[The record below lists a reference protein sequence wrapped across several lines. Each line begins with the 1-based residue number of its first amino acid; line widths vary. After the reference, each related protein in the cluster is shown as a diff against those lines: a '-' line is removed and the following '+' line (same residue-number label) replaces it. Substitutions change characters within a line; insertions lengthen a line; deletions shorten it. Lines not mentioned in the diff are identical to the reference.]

1 MIRRAASAGPL
12 IACSTIADRALINST
27 HRGGTEP
34 ARWAGWRAGR
44 RGPMM
49 RTRYLIA
56 GLLTISLVGCAGAAT
71 PAPTPEPTPQ
81 PTVAPSTPEPVA
93 SPSPSPT
100 ALGVTVTFDGTDCNY
115 IGPSIIPDGTVLR
128 FQYVP
133 DQEQGASYLDVYGVR
148 PGTTPEDFGP
158 NGVGSVY
165 EPPDWVFRSTVAWVH
180 GTGAMLYTIESV
192 KQGKD
197 GVDYTVGGYHV
208 ACSTPEMY
216 LAAQLS
222 VAGA

>member
-1 MIRRAASAGPL
+1 
-12 IACSTIADRALINST
+12 
-27 HRGGTEP
+27 
-34 ARWAGWRAGR
+34 
-44 RGPMM
+44 MM

-56 GLLTISLVGCAGAAT
+56 GLLTISLVGCTGAAT

-93 SPSPSPT
+93 SPSPT
-100 ALGVTVTFDGTDCNY
+100 AAALGVTVTFDGTDCNY

-128 FQYVP
+128 FQYFP
-133 DQEQGASYLDVYGVR
+133 DQAVAASSYLIVYAVK
-148 PGTTPEDFGP
+148 PGTTLEDAPEDGT
-158 NGVGSVY
+158 STVY
-165 EPPDWVFRSTVAWVH
+165 EAPDWAYESTFAYVH

-208 ACSTPEMY
+208 ACDMPEMY
-216 LAAQLS
+216 FAAQLS